1 MKTLYRQILKV
12 VLVIFIMGIIGCAAG
27 PAYQKVEKI
36 PENSSVVY
44 IYRPGFA
51 GWPEVNPNLYTDKGK
66 TFLTKIY
73 SVGYFPYIVKP
84 GEVDFSAARETES
97 TVTLDVKP
105 RQIYYIKV
113 TIGRGI
119 FVERPHLTI
128 VPPDVGAR
136 EIKRCKLITKEN

>member
-1 MKTLYRQILKV
+1 MKKNYKKKFGKKSNMKTLYRQILKV

-73 SVGYFPYIVKP
+73 CG
-84 GEVDFSAARETES
+84 GLFSIHRKT
-97 TVTLDVKP
+97 
-105 RQIYYIKV
+105 
-113 TIGRGI
+113 RGNCL
-119 FVERPHLTI
+119 F
-128 VPPDVGAR
+128 G
-136 EIKRCKLITKEN
+136 CNGN